1 MMRRVGRVHTSAT
14 LPSPLPPPPHRAY
27 CLPPFPSV
35 SLILRI
41 PIATAPIYMY
51 VRPNAILLS
60 LDTSLDCRIYRPPLM
75 TETVAG
81 GGRASPPIADHLS
94 AFSPARVH
102 HRRPSCLLHPPP
114 NRAINT
120 LSFASMRFPATRHP
134 HRQMDPSRGHS
145 FGTEPPQFDCG
156 ALCRGCVSLEVPPPP
171 FPPLPL
177 PCLLGHPYPVILSGH
192 LPTTGPRFPAAN
204 HCTEVCGWYASRP
217 PIVPGAA
224 ALNGCIYAD

>member
-51 VRPNAILLS
+51 VHPNAILLS

-102 HRRPSCLLHPPP
+102 HRRPSCLLHPPHP
-114 NRAINT
+114 TELSIHYLLPPCVFLPPDIPTDKWTPPGAIRLIQAAAIRLRGPIQGLRLPRSPPLT
-120 LSFASMRFPATRHP
+120 PL
-134 HRQMDPSRGHS
+134 PSS
-145 FGTEPPQFDCG
+145 P
-156 ALCRGCVSLEVPPPP
+156 
-171 FPPLPL
+171 PPLPPWPSL
-177 PCLLGHPYPVILSGH
+177 PRHTFWTPSNRRATVPRRKPLHRSVRVVCQPPTHSTGSG
-192 LPTTGPRFPAAN
+192 
-204 HCTEVCGWYASRP
+204 RP
-217 PIVPGAA
+217 
-224 ALNGCIYAD
+224 

>member
-102 HRRPSCLLHPPP
+102 HRRPSCLLHPPHP
-114 NRAINT
+114 TELSIHYLLPPCVFLPPDIPTDKWTPPGAIRLAPT
-120 LSFASMRFPATRHP
+120 H
-134 HRQMDPSRGHS
+134 
-145 FGTEPPQFDCG
+145 
-156 ALCRGCVSLEVPPPP
+156 
-171 FPPLPL
+171 
-177 PCLLGHPYPVILSGH
+177 GHPYPVILSGH
-192 LPTTGPRFPAAN
+192 LRPRFPAAN
-204 HCTEVCGWYASRP
+204 HCTEVCGWCASRP

-224 ALNGCIYAD
+224 ALNGCIYTD